1 MEVFKELIRDIVL
14 VILLTTFLDMLLPSN
29 KMRPYLKMVMGL
41 FILVSILNPVL
52 NLILRQQ
59 NIEVFASQQ
68 GSTIYEE
75 KSIQQAGGKLA
86 EVTRQEILRAY
97 AQRIEVQMASLLKLI
112 EGVED
117 VEVKVELKE
126 GGQKTGAEDI
136 DSIFVSIAQKK
147 VEDAEKDSIKIK
159 PIIIGKE
166 SQSDS
171 SSVERRYEEKSDDEK
186 SDKEKTIQHEVT
198 KTLGQYFGVL
208 PNQIKVV
215 FPNGR

>member
-1 MEVFKELIRDIVL
+1 MEVVKGLIRDIVL
-14 VILLTTFLDMLLPSN
+14 VIMLTTFLDMLLPSN
-29 KMRPYLKMVMGL
+29 KMRPYLQMVMGL
-41 FILVSILNPVL
+41 FILVSIINPVL

-117 VEVKVELKE
+117 AQVKVELKE
-126 GGQKTGAEDI
+126 GGQKTGAEGI
-136 DSIFVSIAQKK
+136 DSVFVSIAQKK
-147 VEDAEKDSIKIK
+147 AEDVEKDSIKIK

-166 SQSDS
+166 SQPDS
-171 SSVERRYEEKSDDEK
+171 SSLERRNEEKSDEEK
-186 SDKEKTIQHEVT
+186 SDKEKTIEKEVMRT
-198 KTLGQYFGVL
+198 IGQYFGVL
-208 PNQIKVV
+208 PNQIEVV
-215 FPNGR
+215 FLNRR